1 MDSELKKTIQSK
13 VIQHAAVQQMP
24 VHHAGVQHAQVQQAT
39 VVQATV
45 QHAVGQN
52 AAEGYKS
59 NQQLKCT
66 RAQRDIKQAT
76 GPRIQYRSVTWRDLS
91 DTVTL
96 LEQKCESLQDR
107 VATLEL
113 NAQQSRD
120 ATIPRDETE
129 DIISECES
137 CFEFIN
143 PENEDENDNDQ
154 SGQDPANSCSGKD
167 SPGSSRK
174 EKRLAGTFEERLC
187 KNDTRVIEIK
197 ARIAKLLGDIDDVV
211 REMKETH
218 EDMNSKLR
226 QARDLAVRS
235 KQGFN
240 GDTIAPRVA
249 RAGAYRKFEGPA
261 GVVDNH
267 SR

>member
-39 VVQATV
+39 V

-66 RAQRDIKQAT
+66 RTQRDIKQAT
-76 GPRIQYRSVTWRDLS
+76 GPPIQYRSVTWRDLS

-120 ATIPRDETE
+120 ATIPHDETE

-143 PENEDENDNDQ
+143 LENEDENDNDQ

-167 SPGSSRK
+167 RPGSSRK
-174 EKRLAGTFEERLC
+174 EKGLADTFEERLC

-197 ARIAKLLGDIDDVV
+197 ARIAKLLGDIDVVV
-211 REMKETH
+211 REMKEPH

-235 KQGFN
+235 QQGFN
-240 GDTIAPRVA
+240 GETISPRVA
-249 RAGAYRKFEGPA
+249 RTGAYGNFKGSA
-261 GVVDNH
+261 GFAGNH
-267 SR
+267 SG